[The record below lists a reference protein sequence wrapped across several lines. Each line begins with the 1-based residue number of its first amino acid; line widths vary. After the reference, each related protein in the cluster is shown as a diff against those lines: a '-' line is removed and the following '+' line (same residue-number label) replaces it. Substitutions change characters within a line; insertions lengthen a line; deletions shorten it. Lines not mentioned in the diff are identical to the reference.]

1 MPKIVDHAARRT
13 EIIEAVWSL
22 IVRKGFLA
30 VTMREL
36 AAEAG
41 YANGALARYF
51 PDKESVLRAA
61 FQRAF
66 DATNVRARAAIGDRG
81 GLTALRLLCLEIMPL
96 DAVRLAEAR
105 VVIGFWDYAAG
116 QPPLVGFYDAAMETW
131 RQEMCMFLGQARAAG
146 EVTTDRPDDRI
157 IDTVLALTM
166 GLQINACFSPR
177 YNTPERQTAVLD
189 DFLAGLRSPRAT
201 DGRTHAHRLFDL
213 GDETA
218 ASAVRVP
225 GQTRTRS
232 TPPEA
237 AHCFQP
243 HPLTT

>member
-66 DATNVRARAAIGDRG
+66 DATNERARAAIGDQG
-81 GLTALRLLCLEIMPL
+81 GLTAFRLLCLEIMPL
-96 DAVRLAEAR
+96 DAARLAEAR

-116 QPPLVGFYDAAMETW
+116 QPPLVEFYDAAMETW
-131 RQEMCMFLGQARAAG
+131 RQEMSMYLGQARAAG
-146 EVTTDRPDDRI
+146 ELDPDRADDRI
-157 IDTVLALTM
+157 VDAVLALTM

-177 YNTPERQTAVLD
+177 HNTPERQTAVLD
-189 DFLAGLRSPRAT
+189 DFLTGLRGRAP
-201 DGRTHAHRLFDL
+201 
-213 GDETA
+213 
-218 ASAVRVP
+218 S
-225 GQTRTRS
+225 S
-232 TPPEA
+232 
-237 AHCFQP
+237 
-243 HPLTT
+243 

>member
-22 IVRKGFLA
+22 IVRKGFLS

-41 YANGALARYF
+41 YANGALTRYF

-66 DATNVRARAAIGDRG
+66 DATNERARDAIGHRG
-81 GLTALRLLCLEIMPL
+81 GLTAFRLLCLEIMPL
-96 DAVRLAEAR
+96 DEVRLAEAR

-116 QPPLVGFYDAAMETW
+116 QPALVEFYDAAMETW
-131 RQEMCMFLGQARAAG
+131 RQEMRMYLGQARAAG
-146 EVTTDRPDDRI
+146 ELAPGRSDDRV
-157 IDTVLALTM
+157 IDTILALTM

-177 YNTPERQTAVLD
+177 HNTPERQIAVLD
-189 DFLAGLRSPRAT
+189 DLLAAL
-201 DGRTHAHRLFDL
+201 
-213 GDETA
+213 
-218 ASAVRVP
+218 
-225 GQTRTRS
+225 
-232 TPPEA
+232 
-237 AHCFQP
+237 
-243 HPLTT
+243 HPS

>member
-66 DATNVRARAAIGDRG
+66 DATNERARAAIGDQG
-81 GLTALRLLCLEIMPL
+81 GLTAFRLLCLEIMPL
-96 DAVRLAEAR
+96 DEVRLAEAR

-116 QPPLVGFYDAAMETW
+116 QPDLVDFVDSAMATW
-131 RQEMCMFLGQARAAG
+131 REEMRMYLGQAQVAG
-146 EVTTDRPDDRI
+146 ELAPDRPHDRVV
-157 IDTVLALTM
+157 DAVLAMTM
-166 GLQINACFSPR
+166 GLQVNAYFSPR
-177 YNTPERQTAVLD
+177 HNTPDRQMAVLD
-189 DFLAGLRSPRAT
+189 DFLASISNRPTPAAT
-201 DGRTHAHRLFDL
+201 ERHT
-213 GDETA
+213 
-218 ASAVRVP
+218 
-225 GQTRTRS
+225 
-232 TPPEA
+232 
-237 AHCFQP
+237 
-243 HPLTT
+243 

>member
-66 DATNVRARAAIGDRG
+66 DATNERARAAIGDHG
-81 GLTALRLLCLEIMPL
+81 GLTALRLRCLEIMPL
-96 DAVRLAEAR
+96 DETRLAEAR

-116 QPPLVGFYDAAMETW
+116 QPPLVDFYDEFMETW
-131 RQEMCMFLGQARAAG
+131 RSEMRMYLGQARAAG
-146 EVTTDRPDDRI
+146 EVDADRPDDRV
-157 IDTVLALTM
+157 IDAILALTM

-177 YNTPERQTAVLD
+177 HNTPDRQTAVLD
-189 DFLAGLRSPRAT
+189 DLLAGLRGPAFSR
-201 DGRTHAHRLFDL
+201 
-213 GDETA
+213 
-218 ASAVRVP
+218 
-225 GQTRTRS
+225 
-232 TPPEA
+232 
-237 AHCFQP
+237 
-243 HPLTT
+243 